1 MSDRT
6 ARRATERPP
15 TLALWLNEAT
25 ALVGLG
31 AYAATLPWWRLAPCG
46 DGHPVL
52 VVPGLMQSD
61 RSTLPL
67 RAFLKNRGYDVHAW
81 ALGMNTGR
89 PRLVDDHLLP
99 RLRQLHAR
107 SGRPVSIVGWS
118 MGGLFAREL
127 AKRAPE
133 VVRQVITLGSPFTG
147 DAKASNAWRLYQW
160 MSGQRAGDPAIAQ
173 RFAGP
178 LPVPTSAIYSRID
191 GIVAWRCCIN
201 DTETPA
207 PGLAAPAE
215 NIEVRSTHLGLGHH
229 PAVLWALADRLAQAE
244 GTWAPFEP
252 PAGLRW
258 MYPPRKTA
266 PNTHKA
272 KETHHDPGPTSRPL
286 RPRGP
291 GHWRLA
297 RPGAADGRGAG

>member
-1 MSDRT
+1 MIDNT
-6 ARRATERPP
+6 DRPP
-15 TLALWLNEAT
+15 SLVLWLNEAT
-25 ALVGLG
+25 ALAGLG
-31 AYAATLPWWRLAPCG
+31 VYAASVPWWRLAPRG

-52 VVPGLMQSD
+52 VLPGLMQSD

-67 RAFLKNRGYDVHAW
+67 RAFLKDRGHDVHAW

-89 PRLVDDHLLP
+89 PGLVDDQLLP
-99 RLRQLHAR
+99 QLRAMHAR
-107 SGRPVSIVGWS
+107 SGRTVSVVGWS

-133 VVRQVITLGSPFTG
+133 AVRQVITLGSPFTG

-160 MSGQRAGDPAIAQ
+160 MSRQRAGDPAIAQ

-178 LPVPTSAIYSRID
+178 LPVPTSAVYSRID
-191 GIVAWRCCIN
+191 GIVAWQCCIN
-201 DTETPA
+201 DTGAATP
-207 PGLAAPAE
+207 AAPAE

-229 PAVLWALADRLAQAE
+229 PAVLWAVADRLAQAE
-244 GTWAPFEP
+244 AAWAPFAP

-258 MYPPRKTA
+258 MYPPRQTA
-266 PNTHKA
+266 PNPHKT
-272 KETHHDPGPTSRPL
+272 KETHHDAGQTSRPL
-286 RPRGP
+286 RARGP
-291 GHWRLA
+291 GHRRLA